1 MNAVGPRFFH
11 AGDRGRTANTSMG
24 SLGVPVARLHAI
36 VDSGASGQAAE
47 RRPQRRR
54 RSSSTHQIEYHLL
67 LLLTLGL
74 VAFGL
79 IMVYSAS
86 SGIAV
91 VNGANPLSPLVRQGI
106 YAVLGIGCMVGAA
119 RFRYRRL
126 RMLAPLLMLMA
137 LIGLVLVK
145 VPGIGVRI
153 NGAERW
159 IVAGP
164 LTLQPSEFAK
174 LAMVVFCAAVLTARK
189 RPPRTIKEL
198 VNPVGLAA
206 LIVCGLV
213 ALEPDLGT
221 TIAIAVMV
229 TGVLI
234 VAGTPFR
241 LLVGTAGI
249 VSAGAALVISQ
260 NAYMHARL
268 LAFMHPWQDAGGSGY
283 QNVQALLSLGSGGIW
298 GKGLGQGTVKNGYLP
313 EAPSDMIAAV
323 IGEELGLIGI
333 LVTVLAFAAFAVL
346 GFRIAM
352 RCKDPF
358 GKYLVAG
365 ATCLVAGQ
373 AFVNLGA
380 VLGVLPLTGVPLPL
394 ISSGGSS
401 LVVMLALVGV
411 MLNVADSETA
421 VSSRA
426 RGRTTTSDAK
436 PKASSKRAA
445 ASADRSRRH
454 GGTRRPGTGGG
465 RRAVG

>member
-1 MNAVGPRFFH
+1 
-11 AGDRGRTANTSMG
+11 
-24 SLGVPVARLHAI
+24 LHAI
-36 VDSGASGQAAE
+36 ENTGGRGDAADG
-47 RRPQRRR
+47 RPPRRR
-54 RSSSTHQIEYHLL
+54 RTSSSHQVEYHLL

-91 VNGANPLSPLVRQGI
+91 VNGANPLSPLVRQGT
-106 YAVLGIGCMVGAA
+106 YAILGIGCMVGAA

-126 RMLAPLLMLMA
+126 RVLAPLLMLLA
-137 LIGLVLVK
+137 LMGLVAVK
-145 VPGIGVRI
+145 VPGIGVRV

-189 RPPRTIKEL
+189 RPPRSIKEL
-198 VNPVGLAA
+198 VNPVGFAA
-206 LIVCGLV
+206 LLVCGLV

-234 VAGTPFR
+234 VAGTPFK
-241 LLVGTAGI
+241 LLVGTFGMA
-249 VSAGAALVISQ
+249 SAGAALVISQ

-268 LAFMHPWQDAGGSGY
+268 LAFLHPWQDAGGSGY

-352 RCKDPF
+352 RTKEPF
-358 GKYLVAG
+358 GRFLATG
-365 ATCLVAGQ
+365 ITCLVTGQ
-373 AFVNLGA
+373 AVVNLGA
-380 VLGVLPLTGVPLPL
+380 VLGFLPLTGVPLPL

-401 LVVMLALVGV
+401 LIVFLTLIGTL
-411 MLNVADSETA
+411 LNVADSERA
-421 VSSRA
+421 VA
-426 RGRTTTSDAK
+426 R
-436 PKASSKRAA
+436 KAVPADDTA
-445 ASADRSRRH
+445 ASRKRPRPQPAGADRRRRNRR
-454 GGTRRPGTGGG
+454 TRRAVAGGG
-465 RRAVG
+465 RRAHG

>member
-1 MNAVGPRFFH
+1 VHVAEASASVKRPSR
-11 AGDRGRTANTSMG
+11 AGRRGA
-24 SLGVPVARLHAI
+24 
-36 VDSGASGQAAE
+36 QAAANE
-47 RRPQRRR
+47 V
-54 RSSSTHQIEYHLL
+54 EYHLL

-86 SGIAV
+86 SGVAV
-91 VNGANPLSPLVRQGI
+91 VDGQNPLSTLIRQGV
-106 YAVLGIGCMVGAA
+106 YAVIGVACMAGTA
-119 RFRYRRL
+119 RFAYPRL
-126 RMLAPLLMLMA
+126 RVLAPVLMLLA
-137 LIGLVLVK
+137 LVGLVMVK
-145 VPGIGVRI
+145 VPGVGVRI

-189 RPPRTIKEL
+189 HPPRTIKEL
-198 VNPVGLAA
+198 VNPVGAVA
-206 LIVCGLV
+206 LVVCGLV

-221 TIAIAVMV
+221 TIAIALMV

-241 LLVGTAGI
+241 LLVGTAGL

-268 LAFMHPWQDAGGSGY
+268 LAFLHPWADAGGSGY

-298 GKGLGQGTVKNGYLP
+298 GKGLGQGTVKINYLP

-333 LVTVLAFAAFAVL
+333 AVTALAFAVFAVL
-346 GFRIAM
+346 GFRVAM
-352 RCKDPF
+352 RTRDPF
-358 GKYLVAG
+358 GKFLATG
-365 ATCLVAGQ
+365 ITCLVTGQ
-373 AFVNLGA
+373 AVVNLGA
-380 VLGVLPLTGVPLPL
+380 VLGFLPLTGVPLPL

-401 LVVMLALVGV
+401 LIVFLTLIGTL
-411 MLNVADSETA
+411 LNVAKGERRSARKA
-421 VSSRA
+421 VPADERQPTRVA
-426 RGRTTTSDAK
+426 RPK
-436 PKASSKRAA
+436 PEG
-445 ASADRSRRH
+445 ADRSRGH
-454 GGTRRPGTGGG
+454 SGARRAGAGG
-465 RRAVG
+465 RRRAHG

>member
-1 MNAVGPRFFH
+1 LASVK
-11 AGDRGRTANTSMG
+11 
-24 SLGVPVARLHAI
+24 AI
-36 VDSGASGQAAE
+36 DQTGGSGAVAEGRAAR
-47 RRPQRRR
+47 RRPSR
-54 RSSSTHQIEYHLL
+54 STHQIEYHLL

-91 VNGANPLSPLVRQGI
+91 VNGSNPLSPLVRQGT
-106 YAVLGIGCMVGAA
+106 YAVLGIACMVGAA
-119 RFRYRRL
+119 RFRYRRWRL
-126 RMLAPLLMLMA
+126 LSPILMLIA
-137 LIGLVLVK
+137 LAGLVMVK
-145 VPGIGVRI
+145 VPGVGVRI

-159 IVAGP
+159 VVAGP

-189 RPPRTIKEL
+189 RPPRSIKEL
-198 VNPVGLAA
+198 VNPVGAVA
-206 LIVCGLV
+206 LVVCGLV

-346 GFRIAM
+346 GFRVAM
-352 RCKDPF
+352 RTRDPF
-358 GKYLVAG
+358 GKFLATG
-365 ATCLVAGQ
+365 ITCLVTGQ
-373 AFVNLGA
+373 AVVNLGA
-380 VLGVLPLTGVPLPL
+380 VLGFLPLTGVPLPL

-401 LVVMLALVGV
+401 LIVFLTLIGTL
-411 MLNVADSETA
+411 LNVADGERASVARTKAVPADDTA
-421 VSSRA
+421 
-426 RGRTTTSDAK
+426 
-436 PKASSKRAA
+436 ASSKRPRPQP
-445 ASADRSRRH
+445 ASADRSGGNRR
-454 GGTRRPGTGGG
+454 TRRTVAGG
-465 RRAVG
+465 RRRAHG

>member
-1 MNAVGPRFFH
+1 M
-11 AGDRGRTANTSMG
+11 
-24 SLGVPVARLHAI
+24 
-36 VDSGASGQAAE
+36 
-47 RRPQRRR
+47 
-54 RSSSTHQIEYHLL
+54 
-67 LLLTLGL
+67 
-74 VAFGL
+74 
-79 IMVYSAS
+79 
-86 SGIAV
+86 
-91 VNGANPLSPLVRQGI
+91 
-106 YAVLGIGCMVGAA
+106 
-119 RFRYRRL
+119 
-126 RMLAPLLMLMA
+126 
-137 LIGLVLVK
+137 VK

-189 RPPRTIKEL
+189 RPPRSIKEL
-198 VNPVGLAA
+198 VNPVGAVA
-206 LIVCGLV
+206 LVVCGLV

-241 LLVGTAGI
+241 LLVGTAAI

-333 LVTVLAFAAFAVL
+333 LVTVARVRRLRRARLPGRHAHARPLRQVPRHRDHLPGHRPGGREPRRRARLPAPHGRPAAADKL
-346 GFRIAM
+346 RRIEPDRVPHPDRDAPE
-352 RCKDPF
+352 RRRRR
-358 GKYLVAG
+358 
-365 ATCLVAGQ
+365 AGQ
-373 AFVNLGA
+373 RPQKA
-380 VLGVLPLTGVPLPL
+380 VP
-394 ISSGGSS
+394 
-401 LVVMLALVGV
+401 
-411 MLNVADSETA
+411 ADDTA
-421 VSSRA
+421 
-426 RGRTTTSDAK
+426 AK
-436 PKASSKRAA
+436 PQTAPAA
-445 ASADRSRRH
+445 AREC
-454 GGTRRPGTGGG
+454 
-465 RRAVG
+465 

>member
-1 MNAVGPRFFH
+1 
-11 AGDRGRTANTSMG
+11 
-24 SLGVPVARLHAI
+24 VARLHAI
-36 VDSGASGQAAE
+36 ENSGGRGDTAE
-47 RRPQRRR
+47 GRPPRRR
-54 RSSSTHQIEYHLL
+54 RTSNSHQLEYHLL

-91 VNGANPLSPLVRQGI
+91 VNGANPLSPLLRQGT
-106 YAVLGIGCMVGAA
+106 YAILGIGCMVGAA
-119 RFRYRRL
+119 RFRYRRWRL
-126 RMLAPLLMLMA
+126 LAPLLMLIA
-137 LIGLVLVK
+137 LIGLLAVK
-145 VPGIGVRI
+145 VPGIGVRV

-189 RPPRTIKEL
+189 RPPRSIKEL
-198 VNPVGLAA
+198 ANPVGLTA

-221 TIAIAVMV
+221 TIAIAIMI

-234 VAGTPFR
+234 VAGTPFK
-241 LLVGTAGI
+241 LLVGTFGT

-268 LAFMHPWQDAGGSGY
+268 LAFLHPWQDAGGSGY

-333 LVTVLAFAAFAVL
+333 LVTVCAFAAFAVL

-352 RCKDPF
+352 RTKDPF
-358 GKYLVAG
+358 GRFLATG
-365 ATCLVAGQ
+365 ITCLVTGQ
-373 AFVNLGA
+373 AVVNLGA
-380 VLGVLPLTGVPLPL
+380 VLGFLPLTGVPLPL

-401 LVVMLALVGV
+401 LIVFLTLIGTL
-411 MLNVADSETA
+411 LNVADSERAIARKA
-421 VSSRA
+421 VPA
-426 RGRTTTSDAK
+426 DDT
-436 PKASSKRAA
+436 A
-445 ASADRSRRH
+445 ASRKRPRPQSAGADRRRRN
-454 GGTRRPGTGGG
+454 RRPRRAVAGGG
-465 RRAVG
+465 RRAHG

>member
-1 MNAVGPRFFH
+1 
-11 AGDRGRTANTSMG
+11 
-24 SLGVPVARLHAI
+24 VPVAE
-36 VDSGASGQAAE
+36 ASAKVQRPRRGRRGTAAANE
-47 RRPQRRR
+47 V
-54 RSSSTHQIEYHLL
+54 EYHLL

-86 SGIAV
+86 SGVAV
-91 VNGANPLSPLVRQGI
+91 VDGQNPLSALMRQGV
-106 YAVLGIGCMVGAA
+106 YAVIGILCMAGAA
-119 RFRYRRL
+119 RFRYPRL
-126 RMLAPLLMLMA
+126 RMLAPVLMLLSLA
-137 LIGLVLVK
+137 GLVLVK
-145 VPGIGVRI
+145 VPGVGVRI

-174 LAMVVFCAAVLTARK
+174 LGMVVFCAAVLTARK

-198 VNPVGLAA
+198 ANPVGGVA
-206 LIVCGLV
+206 LVICALV

-221 TIAIAVMV
+221 TIAIALMV

-241 LLVGTAGI
+241 LLVGTAGL

-268 LAFMHPWQDAGGSGY
+268 LAFLHPWADAGGSGY

-298 GKGLGQGTVKNGYLP
+298 GKGLGQGTVKINYLP

-333 LVTVLAFAAFAVL
+333 AVTALAFAAFAVL
-346 GFRIAM
+346 GFRVAM
-352 RCKDPF
+352 RTRDPF
-358 GKYLVAG
+358 GKFLATG
-365 ATCLVAGQ
+365 ITCLVTGQ
-373 AFVNLGA
+373 AVVNLGA
-380 VLGVLPLTGVPLPL
+380 VLGFLPLTGVPLPL

-401 LVVMLALVGV
+401 LIVFLTLIGTL
-411 MLNVADSETA
+411 LNVAKGERQTARKAVPADDSQRTR
-421 VSSRA
+421 VA
-426 RGRTTTSDAK
+426 RT
-436 PKASSKRAA
+436 KAE
-445 ASADRSRRH
+445 SADRSGRDGGARRAGA
-454 GGTRRPGTGGG
+454 GGR

>member
-1 MNAVGPRFFH
+1 VATDGGEEQR
-11 AGDRGRTANTSMG
+11 RG
-24 SLGVPVARLHAI
+24 
-36 VDSGASGQAAE
+36 
-47 RRPQRRR
+47 RRR
-54 RSSSTHQIEYHLL
+54 RPASTHQIEYHLL

-86 SGIAV
+86 SGVAV
-91 VNGANPLSPLVRQGI
+91 VRGSNPLASLVRQGI
-106 YAVLGIGCMVGAA
+106 YAILGIACMAGAA
-119 RFRYRRL
+119 RFPYRRL
-126 RMLAPLLMLMA
+126 RLLAPVLMLIA
-137 LIGLVLVK
+137 LAGLVLVK

-174 LAMVVFCAAVLTARK
+174 LAMVVFCAAVLAARK
-189 RPPRTIKEL
+189 RPPRSVMEL
-198 VNPVGLAA
+198 ANPVGGLAL
-206 LIVCGLV
+206 LICGLV

-241 LLVGTAGI
+241 LLAGTAAI
-249 VSAGAALVISQ
+249 LSTGAVLVISQ
-260 NAYMHARL
+260 NGYMHARL

-298 GKGLGQGTVKNGYLP
+298 GKGLGQGTEKIQYLP
-313 EAPSDMIAAV
+313 EAANDMIAAV
-323 IGEELGLIGI
+323 IGEELGLVGI
-333 LVTVLAFAAFAVL
+333 LLTTAAFAAFAAL

-352 RCKDPF
+352 RSRDPF
-358 GKYLVAG
+358 GRFLATG
-365 ATCLVAGQ
+365 ITCLVTGQ
-373 AFVNLGA
+373 AVVNLGA
-380 VLGVLPLTGVPLPL
+380 VLGFLPLTGVPLPL

-401 LVVMLALVGV
+401 LIVFLTLIGTL
-411 MLNVADSETA
+411 LNVAD
-421 VSSRA
+421 
-426 RGRTTTSDAK
+426 GQ
-436 PKASSKRAA
+436 RAA
-445 ASADRSRRH
+445 ARTAAPADDTTARRTRTRTQPAGADSGRRNRRSRRTGA
-454 GGTRRPGTGGG
+454 GGR

>member
-1 MNAVGPRFFH
+1 M
-11 AGDRGRTANTSMG
+11 
-24 SLGVPVARLHAI
+24 PVAEAN
-36 VDSGASGQAAE
+36 ASVK
-47 RRPQRRR
+47 RPRKAR
-54 RSSSTHQIEYHLL
+54 RSTAAANEVEYHLL

-91 VNGANPLSPLVRQGI
+91 VNGANPLSPLLRQGI
-106 YAVLGIGCMVGAA
+106 YAVLGVGSMVGAA
-119 RFRYRRL
+119 RFRYKRL

-352 RCKDPF
+352 RTKDPF
-358 GKYLVAG
+358 GKFLATG
-365 ATCLVAGQ
+365 ITCLVTGQ
-373 AFVNLGA
+373 AVVNLGA
-380 VLGVLPLTGVPLPL
+380 VLGFLPLTGVPLPL

-401 LVVMLALVGV
+401 LIVFLTLIGTL
-411 MLNVADSETA
+411 LNVADSERA
-421 VSSRA
+421 VA
-426 RGRTTTSDAK
+426 R
-436 PKASSKRAA
+436 KAVPADDTA
-445 ASADRSRRH
+445 ASRKRPRPQPAGADRRRRN
-454 GGTRRPGTGGG
+454 RRPRRAVAGGG
-465 RRAVG
+465 RRAHG

>member
-1 MNAVGPRFFH
+1 MR
-11 AGDRGRTANTSMG
+11 
-24 SLGVPVARLHAI
+24 AI
-36 VDSGASGQAAE
+36 DQTGGSGAVAE
-47 RRPQRRR
+47 GRAPRRR
-54 RSSSTHQIEYHLL
+54 RSRTTHQIEYHLL

-91 VNGANPLSPLVRQGI
+91 VNGSNPLSPLLRQGT
-106 YAVLGIGCMVGAA
+106 YAVLGIACMVGAA
-119 RFRYRRL
+119 RFRYRRWRL
-126 RMLAPLLMLMA
+126 LSPILMLIA
-137 LIGLVLVK
+137 LAGLVMVK

-159 IVAGP
+159 VVAGP

-189 RPPRTIKEL
+189 RPPRSIKEL
-198 VNPVGLAA
+198 VNPVGAVA
-206 LIVCGLV
+206 LVVCGLV

-346 GFRIAM
+346 GFRVAM
-352 RCKDPF
+352 RTRDPF
-358 GKYLVAG
+358 GKFLATG
-365 ATCLVAGQ
+365 ITCLVTGQ
-373 AFVNLGA
+373 AVVNLGA
-380 VLGVLPLTGVPLPL
+380 VLGFLPLTGVPLPL
-394 ISSGGSS
+394 DKLRRIEPDRVPHPDRDAPERRRRRAGQRRPHEG
-401 LVVMLALVGV
+401 
-411 MLNVADSETA
+411 
-421 VSSRA
+421 RA
-426 RGRTTTSDAK
+426 RR
-436 PKASSKRAA
+436 
-445 ASADRSRRH
+445 
-454 GGTRRPGTGGG
+454 
-465 RRAVG
+465 

>member
-1 MNAVGPRFFH
+1 
-11 AGDRGRTANTSMG
+11 
-24 SLGVPVARLHAI
+24 VPVAE
-36 VDSGASGQAAE
+36 ASAKVQRPRRGRRGTAAANE
-47 RRPQRRR
+47 V
-54 RSSSTHQIEYHLL
+54 EYHLL

-86 SGIAV
+86 SGVAV
-91 VNGANPLSPLVRQGI
+91 VDGQNPLSALMRQGV
-106 YAVLGIGCMVGAA
+106 YAVIGILCMAGAA
-119 RFRYRRL
+119 RFRYPRL
-126 RMLAPLLMLMA
+126 RMLAPVLMLLSLA
-137 LIGLVLVK
+137 GLVLVK
-145 VPGIGVRI
+145 VPGVGVRI

-174 LAMVVFCAAVLTARK
+174 LGMVVFCAAVLTARK

-198 VNPVGLAA
+198 ANPVGGVA
-206 LIVCGLV
+206 LVICALV

-221 TIAIAVMV
+221 TIAIALMV

-241 LLVGTAGI
+241 LLVGTAGL

-268 LAFMHPWQDAGGSGY
+268 LAFLHPWADAGGSGY

-298 GKGLGQGTVKNGYLP
+298 GKGLGQGTVKINYLP

-333 LVTVLAFAAFAVL
+333 AVTALAFAAFAVL
-346 GFRIAM
+346 GFRVAM
-352 RCKDPF
+352 RTRDPF
-358 GKYLVAG
+358 GKFLATG
-365 ATCLVAGQ
+365 ITCLVTGQ
-373 AFVNLGA
+373 AVVNLGA
-380 VLGVLPLTGVPLPL
+380 VLGFLPLTGVPLPL

-401 LVVMLALVGV
+401 LIVFLTLIGTL
-411 MLNVADSETA
+411 LNVAKGERQTARKAVPADDSQRTR
-421 VSSRA
+421 VA
-426 RGRTTTSDAK
+426 RT
-436 PKASSKRAA
+436 KAE
-445 ASADRSRRH
+445 SADRGRRN
-454 GGTRRPGTGGG
+454 GGARRAGAGGR

>member
-1 MNAVGPRFFH
+1 MAEASASVERPRR
-11 AGDRGRTANTSMG
+11 A
-24 SLGVPVARLHAI
+24 
-36 VDSGASGQAAE
+36 
-47 RRPQRRR
+47 R
-54 RSSSTHQIEYHLL
+54 RSPAAANEVEYHLL

-86 SGIAV
+86 SGVAV
-91 VNGANPLSPLVRQGI
+91 VDGRNPLSALVRQGV
-106 YAVLGIGCMVGAA
+106 YAVIGICCMAGAA
-119 RFRYRRL
+119 RFQYPRL
-126 RMLAPLLMLMA
+126 RVLAPVLMLMA
-137 LIGLVLVK
+137 LAGLVLVK
-145 VPGIGVRI
+145 VPGVGVRI

-198 VNPVGLAA
+198 ANPVGGVA
-206 LIVCGLV
+206 LVVCGLV

-221 TIAIAVMV
+221 TIAIAIMV

-241 LLVGTAGI
+241 LLVGTAGM

-268 LAFMHPWQDAGGSGY
+268 LAFLHPWADAGGSGY

-298 GKGLGQGTVKNGYLP
+298 GKGLGQGTVKINYLP

-333 LVTVLAFAAFAVL
+333 AVTALAFAAFAVL
-346 GFRIAM
+346 GFRVAV
-352 RCKDPF
+352 RTRDPF
-358 GKYLVAG
+358 GKFLATGITGLV
-365 ATCLVAGQ
+365 TGQ
-373 AFVNLGA
+373 AVVNLGA
-380 VLGVLPLTGVPLPL
+380 VLGFLPLTGVPLPL

-401 LVVMLALVGV
+401 LIVFLTLIGTL
-411 MLNVADSETA
+411 LNVARGERRSARKAVPADDSHRTRIARTKAEGVDRGGGHRGA
-421 VSSRA
+421 RRA
-426 RGRTTTSDAK
+426 GA
-436 PKASSKRAA
+436 
-445 ASADRSRRH
+445 
-454 GGTRRPGTGGG
+454 GG
-465 RRAVG
+465 RRRAHG

>member
-1 MNAVGPRFFH
+1 
-11 AGDRGRTANTSMG
+11 
-24 SLGVPVARLHAI
+24 LHAI
-36 VDSGASGQAAE
+36 ENTGGRGDTADG
-47 RRPQRRR
+47 RPPRRR
-54 RSSSTHQIEYHLL
+54 RASNSHQIEYHLL

-91 VNGANPLSPLVRQGI
+91 VNGANPLSPLVRQGT
-106 YAVLGIGCMVGAA
+106 YAILGIGCMVGAA

-126 RMLAPLLMLMA
+126 RMLAPLLMLLA
-137 LIGLVLVK
+137 LMGLVAVK
-145 VPGIGVRI
+145 VPGIGVRV

-189 RPPRTIKEL
+189 RPPRSIKEL
-198 VNPVGLAA
+198 VNPVGFAA
-206 LIVCGLV
+206 LLVCGLV

-234 VAGTPFR
+234 VAGTPFK
-241 LLVGTAGI
+241 LLVGTFGMA
-249 VSAGAALVISQ
+249 SAGAALVISQ

-333 LVTVLAFAAFAVL
+333 LVTVLAFAGFAVL

-352 RCKDPF
+352 RTKEPF
-358 GKYLVAG
+358 GKFLATG
-365 ATCLVAGQ
+365 ITCLVTGQ
-373 AFVNLGA
+373 AVVNLGA
-380 VLGVLPLTGVPLPL
+380 VLGFLPLTGVPLPL

-401 LVVMLALVGV
+401 LIVFLTLIGTL
-411 MLNVADSETA
+411 LNVADSERA
-421 VSSRA
+421 VA
-426 RGRTTTSDAK
+426 R
-436 PKASSKRAA
+436 KAVPADDTA
-445 ASADRSRRH
+445 ASRKRPRPQPAGADRRRRN
-454 GGTRRPGTGGG
+454 RRPRRAVAGGG
-465 RRAVG
+465 RRAHG

>member
-1 MNAVGPRFFH
+1 
-11 AGDRGRTANTSMG
+11 
-24 SLGVPVARLHAI
+24 VPVARLHAI
-36 VDSGASGQAAE
+36 ENTGGRGDTADG
-47 RRPQRRR
+47 RPPRRR
-54 RSSSTHQIEYHLL
+54 RTTASHQLEYHLL

-91 VNGANPLSPLVRQGI
+91 VNGANPLSPLVRQGT
-106 YAVLGIGCMVGAA
+106 YAILGVGCMVGAA

-126 RMLAPLLMLMA
+126 RVLAPLLMLVA
-137 LIGLVLVK
+137 LMGLVAVK
-145 VPGIGVRI
+145 VPGIGVRV

-189 RPPRTIKEL
+189 RPPRSIKEL

-206 LIVCGLV
+206 LLVCGLV

-234 VAGTPFR
+234 VAGTPFK
-241 LLVGTAGI
+241 LLVGTFGMA
-249 VSAGAALVISQ
+249 SAGAALVISQ

-268 LAFMHPWQDAGGSGY
+268 LAFLHPWQDAGGSGY

-352 RCKDPF
+352 RTKEPF
-358 GKYLVAG
+358 GRFLATG
-365 ATCLVAGQ
+365 ITCLVTGQ
-373 AFVNLGA
+373 AVVNLGA
-380 VLGVLPLTGVPLPL
+380 VLGFLPLTGVPLPL

-401 LVVMLALVGV
+401 LIVFLTLIGTL
-411 MLNVADSETA
+411 LNVADSERA
-421 VSSRA
+421 VA
-426 RGRTTTSDAK
+426 R
-436 PKASSKRAA
+436 KAVPADDTA
-445 ASADRSRRH
+445 ASRKRPRPQPAGADRRRRN
-454 GGTRRPGTGGG
+454 RRPRRAVAGGG
-465 RRAVG
+465 RRAHG

>member
-1 MNAVGPRFFH
+1 VAEASAKVQRPR
-11 AGDRGRTANTSMG
+11 RGRRGTA
-24 SLGVPVARLHAI
+24 
-36 VDSGASGQAAE
+36 AANE
-47 RRPQRRR
+47 V
-54 RSSSTHQIEYHLL
+54 EYHLL

-86 SGIAV
+86 SGVAV
-91 VNGANPLSPLVRQGI
+91 VDGQNPLSALMRQGV
-106 YAVLGIGCMVGAA
+106 YAVIGILCMAGAA
-119 RFRYRRL
+119 RFRYPRL
-126 RMLAPLLMLMA
+126 RMLAPVLMLLSLA
-137 LIGLVLVK
+137 GLVLVK
-145 VPGIGVRI
+145 VPGVGVRI

-174 LAMVVFCAAVLTARK
+174 LGMVVFCAAVLTARK

-198 VNPVGLAA
+198 ANPVGGVA
-206 LIVCGLV
+206 LVICALV

-221 TIAIAVMV
+221 TIAIALMV

-241 LLVGTAGI
+241 LLVGTAGL

-268 LAFMHPWQDAGGSGY
+268 LAFLHPWADAGGSGY

-298 GKGLGQGTVKNGYLP
+298 GKGLGQGTVKINYLP

-333 LVTVLAFAAFAVL
+333 AVTALAFAAFAVL
-346 GFRIAM
+346 GFRVAM
-352 RCKDPF
+352 RTRDPF
-358 GKYLVAG
+358 GKFLATG
-365 ATCLVAGQ
+365 ITCLVTGQ
-373 AFVNLGA
+373 AVVNLGA
-380 VLGVLPLTGVPLPL
+380 VLGFLPLTGVPLPL

-401 LVVMLALVGV
+401 LIVFLTLIGTL
-411 MLNVADSETA
+411 LNVAKGERQTARKAVPADDSQRTR
-421 VSSRA
+421 VA
-426 RGRTTTSDAK
+426 RT
-436 PKASSKRAA
+436 KAE
-445 ASADRSRRH
+445 SADRGRRN
-454 GGTRRPGTGGG
+454 GGARRAGAGGR

>member
-1 MNAVGPRFFH
+1 MAEASASVERPRR
-11 AGDRGRTANTSMG
+11 A
-24 SLGVPVARLHAI
+24 
-36 VDSGASGQAAE
+36 
-47 RRPQRRR
+47 R
-54 RSSSTHQIEYHLL
+54 RSPAAANEVEYHLL

-86 SGIAV
+86 SGVAV
-91 VNGANPLSPLVRQGI
+91 VDGRNPLSALVRQGV
-106 YAVLGIGCMVGAA
+106 YAVLGICCMAGAA
-119 RFRYRRL
+119 RFQYPRL
-126 RMLAPLLMLMA
+126 RVLAPVLMLMA
-137 LIGLVLVK
+137 LAGLVLVK
-145 VPGIGVRI
+145 VPGVGVRI

-198 VNPVGLAA
+198 VNPVGGVA

-221 TIAIAVMV
+221 TIAIAITV

-241 LLVGTAGI
+241 LLAGSAGL

-268 LAFMHPWQDAGGSGY
+268 LAFLHPWADAGGSGY

-298 GKGLGQGTVKNGYLP
+298 GKGLGQGTVKINYLP

-333 LVTVLAFAAFAVL
+333 AVTALAFAAFAVL
-346 GFRIAM
+346 GFRVAV
-352 RCKDPF
+352 RTRDPF
-358 GKYLVAG
+358 GKFLATGITGLV
-365 ATCLVAGQ
+365 TGQ
-373 AFVNLGA
+373 AVVNLGA
-380 VLGVLPLTGVPLPL
+380 VLGFLPLTGVPLPL

-401 LVVMLALVGV
+401 LIVFLTLIGTL
-411 MLNVADSETA
+411 LNVAKGERRSARKAVPADDSHRT
-421 VSSRA
+421 RIA
-426 RGRTTTSDAK
+426 RT
-436 PKASSKRAA
+436 KAEG
-445 ASADRSRRH
+445 ADRGGGH
-454 GGTRRPGTGGG
+454 GGARRAGAGG
-465 RRAVG
+465 RRRAHG